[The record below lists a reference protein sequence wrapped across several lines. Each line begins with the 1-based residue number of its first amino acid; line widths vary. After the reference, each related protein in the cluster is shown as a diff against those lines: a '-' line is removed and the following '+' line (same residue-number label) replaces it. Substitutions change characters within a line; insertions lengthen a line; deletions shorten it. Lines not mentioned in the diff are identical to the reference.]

1 MPLSPLLPL
10 LPLRPATASCA
21 AAIGRGSP
29 CQRQAWTEERRR
41 RPVLACLL
49 LWWSVVGGR
58 GESRSTPETCWLM
71 GHRFFANFFCPSLSR
86 SQCTATQHAS
96 KRRAEWQSVR
106 ASYTHAAASSLI

>member
-1 MPLSPLLPL
+1 MPLSPLQPL

-71 GHRFFANFFCPSLSR
+71 GIAFSPTSSVLLCRAANAQPHSTQASGGPNGRVLGPATRTQLHRP
-86 SQCTATQHAS
+86 
-96 KRRAEWQSVR
+96 
-106 ASYTHAAASSLI
+106 